1 MTPPTYALPYGNST
15 LSFELPPGIKVD
27 LIEPDATP
35 AAPDPLA
42 EVDRALEH
50 TLNGWQWPVFKST
63 QAIGIAINDKTRPV
77 PHQHL
82 LPPLLKKLSDLGA
95 STDKINFFVATGTHL
110 PLSFEEFT
118 KILPKEI
125 VDQYHVESHNCD
137 EIGNM
142 FYLGTTQR
150 QTPVYVNKRFYD
162 MDFKIV
168 VGNIEPHH
176 FAGFSGG
183 VKTAAIGL
191 TGRQTINANHAM
203 LRDPHS
209 TIAEYETNPLRQ
221 DIEEVGEK
229 IGIDMAVNAVLN
241 ADKQI
246 VEVFAGNPKVVILA
260 GIPLSRAVCQK
271 TVSQH
276 YDVVIASVGGSPKDI
291 NLYQSQKA
299 LTHASLLTKDGGTV
313 VLVAACPEGSGS
325 KPYETFM
332 ESLQTPDQVFLK
344 FEQEGFRVG
353 PHKAF
358 QIARELKRI
367 HVVLISQMPDELVK
381 KLLLTPRHGVL
392 DALNQVSPALDGL
405 SIAVMPHA
413 TNTIPDLA

>member
-1 MTPPTYALPYGNST
+1 MQKFTLPYGSST
-15 LSFELPPGIKVD
+15 LSFELPPGLSVD
-27 LIEPDATP
+27 LIEPVTTP
-35 AAPDPLA
+35 PVPDPLA
-42 EVDRALEH
+42 EVTRALDH
-50 TLNGWQWPVFKST
+50 PLNDWQWRPFKPT

-82 LPPLLKKLSDLGA
+82 LPPLLKKLIEMGA
-95 STDKINFFVATGTHL
+95 SADKINFFVATGTHL
-110 PLSFEEFT
+110 PLGFEEFT

-125 VDQYHVESHNCD
+125 VDHYHIESHNCD
-137 EIGNM
+137 EIGNL
-142 FYLGTTQR
+142 FYLGVTQR
-150 QTPVYVNKRFYD
+150 QTPVYVNKRFND

-191 TGRQTINANHAM
+191 VGRQTINANHVM
-203 LRDPHS
+203 LREAMA
-209 TIAEYETNPLRQ
+209 TIAEYENNPLRQ
-221 DIEEVGEK
+221 DIEEIGAK
-229 IGIDMAVNAVLN
+229 IGIDLAVNAVLN

-246 VEVFAGNPKVVILA
+246 VKVFAGDPKAVMLA
-260 GIPLSRAVCQK
+260 GIPVSRAVCQK
-271 TVSQH
+271 AVPQR
-276 YDVVIASVGGSPKDI
+276 YDVVIASVGGHPKDI

-313 VLVAACPEGSGS
+313 ILVAACPEGSGS
-325 KPYETFM
+325 KPYEAFM
-332 ESLQTPDQVFLK
+332 EGIQTPDQVFLK
-344 FEQEGFRVG
+344 FEQEGFKVG

-367 HVVLISQMPDELVK
+367 HVILISQIPDELVK
-381 KLLLTPRHGVL
+381 KLLLIPEHNVIE
-392 DALNQVSPALDGL
+392 ALKQVSPALDGM

-413 TNTIPDLA
+413 TNTIPDIA

>member
-1 MTPPTYALPYGNST
+1 MKRTFTLPYGNST
-15 LSFELPPGIKVD
+15 LSFELPAGLTAD
-27 LIEPDATP
+27 LIEPDTTP
-35 AAPDPLA
+35 AAHDPLA
-42 EVDRALEH
+42 EVAQALEH
-50 TLNGWQWPVFKST
+50 PINDWKWPAFKST
-63 QAIGIAINDKTRPV
+63 KAIGIAVNDKTRPV

-82 LPPLLKKLSDLGA
+82 LPPLLKKLTDMGVA
-95 STDKINFFVATGTHL
+95 ADKINFFVATGTHL
-110 PLSFEEFT
+110 PLGFEEFT

-125 VDQYHVESHNCD
+125 VDHYHVESHNCD
-137 EIGNM
+137 EIGNL
-142 FYLGTTQR
+142 FYLGVTQR
-150 QTPVYVNKRFYD
+150 QTPVYVNKRFRD

-203 LRDPHS
+203 LRDS
-209 TIAEYETNPLRQ
+209 FATIAEYENNPLRQ
-221 DIEEVGEK
+221 DIEEIGEA
-229 IGIDMAVNAVLN
+229 IGIDLAVNAVLN

-246 VEVFAGNPKVVILA
+246 VKVFAGNPRAVILA

-271 TVSQH
+271 TVPH
-276 YDVVIASVGGSPKDI
+276 RYDVVIASVGGHPKDI

-313 VLVAACPEGSGS
+313 ILVAACPEGSGS

-332 ESLQTPDQVFLK
+332 EGIQTPEQVFLK
-344 FEQEGFRVG
+344 FEQEGFKVG

-367 HVVLISQMPDELVK
+367 HVILVSQMSDELVK
-381 KLLLTPRHGVL
+381 KLLLIPEHNIVE
-392 DALNQVSPALDGL
+392 ALKRVSPAPDGL
-405 SIAVMPHA
+405 SIAIMPHA
-413 TNTIPDLA
+413 TNTIPDLG